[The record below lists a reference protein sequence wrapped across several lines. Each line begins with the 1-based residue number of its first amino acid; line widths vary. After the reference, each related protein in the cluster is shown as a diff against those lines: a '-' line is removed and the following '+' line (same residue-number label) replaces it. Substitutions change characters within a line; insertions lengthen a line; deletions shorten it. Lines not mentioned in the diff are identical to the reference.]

1 MIKKCET
8 CRIKYKYCDCFLEY
22 TNFKDDLIE
31 FKCLCCN
38 KYYQQKSDEKLKEQF
53 FNTFKFSNRDNNKF
67 ILLLQRCS
75 SLRIHRLLRKI
86 KRNIIWK
93 RTILQLPIYGR
104 YYWCWLRARKKINK
118 DFEIKSLCS
127 VSMLYMF
134 RTIIIVSWCIRE
146 LCLKNNCLKIYELV
160 PARFLTAPALAWQ
173 KALKKIKTKL
183 DFLTDIDMLLM
194 V

>member
-38 KYYQQKSDEKLKEQF
+38 KYYEQKSDEKLKEQF

-86 KRNIIWK
+86 KRNIIIWK
-93 RTILQLPIYGR
+93 ITILQLPIYGR

-134 RTIIIVSWCIRE
+134 RPIIIVSWCIRE
-146 LCLKNNCLKIYELV
+146 LCLKNNCLKIYKLV
-160 PARFLTAPALAWQ
+160 PARFLTTPALE
-173 KALKKIKTKL
+173 L
-183 DFLTDIDMLLM
+183 
-194 V
+194 

>member
-22 TNFKDDLIE
+22 TNFKNDLIE
-31 FKCLCCN
+31 FKCLCRN

-86 KRNIIWK
+86 KRNII
-93 RTILQLPIYGR
+93 I
-104 YYWCWLRARKKINK
+104 
-118 DFEIKSLCS
+118 
-127 VSMLYMF
+127 
-134 RTIIIVSWCIRE
+134 
-146 LCLKNNCLKIYELV
+146 
-160 PARFLTAPALAWQ
+160 
-173 KALKKIKTKL
+173 
-183 DFLTDIDMLLM
+183 
-194 V
+194 